1 MDIPIGPALLPGTKS
16 LHHREIDATESEC
29 FSYFHMHKHIL
40 LLFSAFIKCS
50 RGSRGSMAAKAVEAV
65 EAFEVEAVHVEVGG
79 IYKRY

>member
-1 MDIPIGPALLPGTKS
+1 
-16 LHHREIDATESEC
+16 
-29 FSYFHMHKHIL
+29 MHKHIL